1 MDVAE
6 GDSCVRARY
15 RISLRIDGELPQLEG
30 ALLDAHLRR
39 CPACTEFAA
48 GAELIARK
56 LRPEGGMQAL
66 VPPSRP
72 RALVAARRL
81 WRSLPHGSSSAR
93 SSEALAP
100 PQEEESP
107 AFAGLLPELRD

>member
-1 MDVAE
+1 MDVAG

-39 CPACTEFAA
+39 CPACIEFAA

-56 LRPEGGMQAL
+56 LRPEGGMQA
-66 VPPSRP
+66 VAPPSRP

-81 WRSLPHGSSSAR
+81 WRSFPYGSSAR
-93 SSEALAP
+93 SAEAQAAP
-100 PQEEESP
+100 QQEESP
-107 AFAGLLPELRD
+107 AFAGLSPELRD